1 MRSRQNRRR
10 RGFTLLELMLVLA
23 ILVAL
28 AGVVIVNIGGAQD
41 DAYRRTTEVVLKDLK
56 THVQMYRIRVNSMPE
71 SLDQLMTGPSDS
83 AKKAAFGEPLIT
95 EVPTDAWGNDLDY
108 KLNGNKY
115 ELRSAGADG
124 QMNSD
129 DDIVVEG

>member
-28 AGVVIVNIGGAQD
+28 AGVVIVNIGGYQD
-41 DAYRRTTEVVLKDLK
+41 DAYHRTTQVQLKDLK
-56 THVQMYRIRVNSMPE
+56 THVQMYKLKVNTMPE
-71 SLDQLMTGPSDS
+71 SLENLVTGPSDS
-83 AKKAAFGEPLIT
+83 AKKAVFGEPIIN
-95 EVPTDAWGNDLDY
+95 EVPKDAWGNDLVY
-108 KLNGNKY
+108 KLNGNKF
-115 ELRSAGADG
+115 EIRSAGADG
-124 QMNSD
+124 QVNSD